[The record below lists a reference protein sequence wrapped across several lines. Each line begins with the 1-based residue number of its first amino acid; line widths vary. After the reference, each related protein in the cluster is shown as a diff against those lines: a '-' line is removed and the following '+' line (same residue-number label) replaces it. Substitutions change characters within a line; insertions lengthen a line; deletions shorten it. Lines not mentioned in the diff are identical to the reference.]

1 MNNTIYTSQE
11 LMTTKFYEL
20 PNHIYHLI
28 LSDIIR
34 QFGFITTRM
43 LEILNNTPVYQLD
56 QYVDIYKYI
65 HVI

>member
-1 MNNTIYTSQE
+1 MNNITYTVPE
-11 LMTTKFYEL
+11 LITTKFYEL
-20 PNHIYHLI
+20 PNNIYHLI

-43 LEILNNTPVYQLD
+43 LDILNNTPVYQLD

>member
-1 MNNTIYTSQE
+1 MNNTIYTIPE

-20 PNHIYHLI
+20 PNNIYHLI
-28 LSDIIR
+28 LSDVIR
-34 QFGFITTRM
+34 QFGVITAHM
-43 LEILNNTPVYQLD
+43 LDIINNAPVYQLD

>member
-1 MNNTIYTSQE
+1 MNNTIYTIPE

-20 PNHIYHLI
+20 PNNVYHLI

-34 QFGFITTRM
+34 QFEFITAHM
-43 LEILNNTPVYQLD
+43 LDILNNTPVYQLD

>member
-1 MNNTIYTSQE
+1 MNNTIYTIPE

-20 PNHIYHLI
+20 PNNIYHLI

-34 QFGFITTRM
+34 QFGFITIRM
-43 LEILNNTPVYQLD
+43 LDILNNTPVYQLD

>member
-1 MNNTIYTSQE
+1 MNNIIYTSQE

-20 PNHIYHLI
+20 PNNIYHLI
-28 LSDIIR
+28 LSAIIR

-43 LEILNNTPVYQLD
+43 LDILNNTPVYQLD

>member
-1 MNNTIYTSQE
+1 MNNTIYTVPE

-20 PNHIYHLI
+20 PNNIYHLI

-34 QFGFITTRM
+34 QFEFITTRM
-43 LEILNNTPVYQLD
+43 LDVINNAPVYQLD

>member
-1 MNNTIYTSQE
+1 MNNITYTIPE

-20 PNHIYHLI
+20 PNPIYHRI
-28 LSDIIR
+28 LTELTHH
-34 QFGFITTRM
+34 FGFITTRM
-43 LEILNNTPVYQLD
+43 LDILNNTPVYQLD